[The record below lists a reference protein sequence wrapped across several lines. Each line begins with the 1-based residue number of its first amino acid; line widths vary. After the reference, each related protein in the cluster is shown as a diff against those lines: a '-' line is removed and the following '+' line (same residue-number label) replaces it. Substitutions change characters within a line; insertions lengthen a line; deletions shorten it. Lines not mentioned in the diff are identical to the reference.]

1 MDYKYSTKDFVMSH
15 KTVEKSRGGEP
26 WQTCRSWQ
34 TCGSW
39 QTCPMV
45 ICYNFLGYMFTM
57 C

>member
-26 WQTCRSWQ
+26 WQTCL
-34 TCGSW
+34 
-39 QTCPMV
+39 MV
-45 ICYNFLGYMFTM
+45 RCYNFLGYMFTM